1 MSHRLSRTAL
11 AAAAVAAVT
20 ALSSVVSTGQR
31 SGFTLEQVLGS
42 PFPSSLVA
50 ARRVPRV
57 AWIFNARGVRNVW
70 VADAPSFKARQVTRY
85 TVDDGLPMVALAM
98 TPDGATVVYVR
109 GTETNGAGQVANP
122 LHRVVEPK
130 QQVYAAD
137 VDTGDPRLLGEM
149 NCGGEG
155 CEDVE
160 ISPDGT
166 QAAWAGKGKLWIAPL
181 SGAEPART
189 IFVRGDASQP
199 RWSPDSKRV
208 VFVSG
213 RGDHSLIAVYETGR
227 DTLSYLAPGV
237 DRDLFPRWSPDG
249 RRVAFVRLPGRAER
263 QPLIPQTPVPWSIL
277 VADSVTGQATV
288 AWRSGPA
295 LADSFPELTEG
306 ASFHFAASDRIVF
319 SSEQDGWN
327 HLYSVSVNGGPATL
341 LTPGA
346 FETEDVSLS
355 VDRAAVLFSS
365 NQGDI
370 ERRHLWRVPVTG
382 GTPQALTRGDTLEWS
397 PIEAADGSVVCLG
410 ATATSPA
417 MPYRAR
423 AGAREMIAADALPAD
438 FPSAEL
444 VVPKTV
450 TFKAEDGWTIHAQLF
465 EPRARSGLAPATL
478 FIHGGSMR
486 QMLPGFHYMDYY
498 HNAYA
503 MNQYLAS
510 LGYVVLSVNYR
521 TGIMYGRDFREVPDG
536 GPRGVSEYKD
546 IVAAG
551 RYLQGLGGVD
561 RTKIGSWGG
570 SYGGYLTA
578 MALARNSDIFKA
590 GADLHGV
597 HDWNLQ
603 FVESEELPKDAPD
616 LEAYRA
622 LAFKS
627 SPDSWVATWTS
638 PVLLIQGDDDRNVP
652 FFQTV
657 DLVQRLRAE
666 KVPFELLVLPDE
678 IHGFVLWRS
687 WVRSYGASAD
697 FFERVLRRGERVRGN
712 Q

>member
-1 MSHRLSRTAL
+1 MSYRLSRMVL

-20 ALSSVVSTGQR
+20 ALSSAVSTEHR
-31 SGFTLEQVLGS
+31 TGFTLEQVLGS

-50 ARRVPRV
+50 AAHVPRV

-85 TVDDGLPMVALAM
+85 TVDDGLPMVALVM

-130 QQVYAAD
+130 QQVYAVD
-137 VDTGDPRLLGEM
+137 VDKGEPRLLGDM

-189 IFVRGDASQP
+189 IFVRGNASQP

-208 VFVSG
+208 AFVSG
-213 RGDHSLIAVYETGR
+213 RGDHSLIAVYEIGR
-227 DTLSYLAPGV
+227 DTISYLAPGV

-263 QPLIPQTPVPWSIL
+263 QPLIPQIPVPWSIF
-277 VADSVTGQATV
+277 VVDSATGQASV

-295 LADSFPELTEG
+295 LADSFPGLTEG

-327 HLYSVSVNGGPATL
+327 HLYAVSVNGGPATL

-355 VDRAAVLFSS
+355 VDRAAVLYSS

-382 GTPQALTRGDTLEWS
+382 GTPQALTRGDTIEWS
-397 PIEAADGSVVCLG
+397 PVEAADGSVVCLG
-410 ATATSPA
+410 STATSPA
-417 MPYRAR
+417 MPYRVR
-423 AGAREMIAADALPAD
+423 ASAREMIAADALPAD

-450 TFKAEDGWTIHAQLF
+450 TFKAEGGWTIHAQLF
-465 EPRARSGLAPATL
+465 EPRARSGPAPATL

-503 MNQYLAS
+503 MNQYLAN

-521 TGIMYGRDFREVPDG
+521 TGIMYGRDFREPSDG

-551 RYLQGLGGVD
+551 RYLQELSGVD

-590 GADLHGV
+590 GVDLHGV

-603 FVESEELPKDAPD
+603 FVDSEELPKDAPD
-616 LEAYRA
+616 LETYRA
-622 LAFKS
+622 LAFRS
-627 SPDSWVATWTS
+627 SPDSWVATWKS

-657 DLVQRLRAE
+657 DLVQRLRAQ

-687 WVRSYGASAD
+687 WVQSYAASAD
-697 FFERVLRRGERVRGN
+697 FLERVLRRGERVRGN

>member
-1 MSHRLSRTAL
+1 MAHRLCRVALTAAAL
-11 AAAAVAAVT
+11 AAVM
-20 ALSSVVSTGQR
+20 ALSLAVSTQQR
-31 SGFTLEQVLGS
+31 SGFTLAQVLGS

-50 ARRVPRV
+50 ASRVPRV
-57 AWIFNARGVRNVW
+57 AWIFNTRGVRNVW
-70 VADAPSFKARQVTRY
+70 VADAPSFKARQVTHY
-85 TVDDGLPMVALAM
+85 TADDGMPMAALAL
-98 TPDGATVVYVR
+98 TPDGATAVYVQ
-109 GTETNGAGQVANP
+109 GTEASGAGQVANP
-122 LHRVVEPK
+122 LHHVVEPK
-130 QQVYAAD
+130 QQVFAAE
-137 VDTGDPRLLGEM
+137 VDKGEPRLLGDM
-149 NCGGEG
+149 NCGFEG

-160 ISPDGT
+160 ISPDGK

-181 SGAEPART
+181 SGAESART
-189 IFVRGDASQP
+189 IFVRGDVSQP
-199 RWSPDSKRV
+199 RWSPDSKRIV
-208 VFVSG
+208 LVSG
-213 RGDHSLIAVYETGR
+213 RGDHSLVALYEIGR
-227 DTLSYLAPGV
+227 DSLSYLAPGV
-237 DRDLFPRWSPDG
+237 DRDMFPRWSPDG

-277 VADSVTGQATV
+277 VADVSTGQATV
-288 AWRSGPA
+288 AWHSGSA

-306 ASFHFAASDRIVF
+306 ASFHFAASGRIVF
-319 SSEQDGWN
+319 ASEQDGWN
-327 HLYSVSVNGGPATL
+327 HLYSVSVDGGPATL

-355 VDRAAVLFSS
+355 TDRGSVLYSS

-382 GTPQALTRGDTLEWS
+382 GTPQAVTTGDTLEWG
-397 PIEAADGSVVCLG
+397 PVEAADGSVVCLG
-410 ATATSPA
+410 SSATSPA
-417 MPYRAR
+417 MPYLVRS
-423 AGAREMIAADALPAD
+423 GGREMIAAETLPAD
-438 FPSAEL
+438 FPSAQL

-450 TFKAEDGWTIHAQLF
+450 TFKAEDGWTVHAQLF
-465 EPRARSGLAPATL
+465 EPRERSGPAPATL

-521 TGIMYGRDFREVPDG
+521 TGIMYGRDFREPPDG

-551 RYLQGLGGVD
+551 RYLQGLSGVD
-561 RTKIGSWGG
+561 RGKIGSWGG

-590 GADLHGV
+590 GVDLHGV

-616 LEAYRA
+616 LEAFRA
-622 LAFKS
+622 LAFRS
-627 SPDSWVATWTS
+627 SPDASIATWKS

-657 DLVQRLRAE
+657 DLVQRLRAQ

-687 WVRSYGASAD
+687 WVQSYAAAAD
-697 FFERVLRRGERVRGN
+697 FFDRVLRRGEPVRGN
-712 Q
+712 R